1 MKTNIS
7 NRISRTLMLSLALLV
22 VPVSTYA
29 LNMPSLQVHQN
40 GNINITSAQVISVS
54 GDTITS
60 VIAFKNA
67 TTSAVI
73 KTTASTTVNTQ
84 GGAKGSTNVSSVSNI
99 KVGDI
104 INISGIFTGFN
115 SALTLTASKIHNI
128 TSRISIFQKSGKIE
142 SVNTANNSFVLKV
155 KDNKSIT
162 VITTASTTFYLANKA
177 TTTLAN
183 VVVLNGD
190 VKVEGVLSADG
201 TTMTASVITTSKVA
215 QKPTED
221 KKDKDDDKSK
231 KDHKRFFD
239 NWNWNFG
246 MHKK

>member
-7 NRISRTLMLSLALLV
+7 NRISRALMLSLALLV
-22 VPVSTYA
+22 VPVSTNA
-29 LNMPSLQVHQN
+29 LNIPSLQVNQN
-40 GNINITSAQVISVS
+40 GNVNITSAQVVAVS

-67 TTSAVI
+67 TSSAVI
-73 KTTASTTVNTQ
+73 KTTASTTVSTQ
-84 GGAKGSTNVSSVSNI
+84 GGAKGSTSVSSVSNI

-128 TSRISIFQKSGKIE
+128 TARISIFQKSGKIE
-142 SVNTANNSFVLKV
+142 SVNTANNTFVLRV
-155 KDNKSIT
+155 KDNKGIT
-162 VITTASTTFYLANKA
+162 VMTTASTTFYLANKA
-177 TTTLAN
+177 TTTFVTAVSAN
-183 VVVLNGD
+183 GNVSVS
-190 VKVEGVLSADG
+190 GVLSADG
-201 TTMTASVITTSKVA
+201 TTMTAQAITVSGVP
-215 QKPTED
+215 QKSEEHT
-221 KKDKDDDKSK
+221 KDKDDDKSK
-231 KDHKRFFD
+231 KDHKRFFG